1 MSNKDTLLYLVSKL
15 GSNSEG
21 RKKIMKMMFL
31 VNHFDV
37 NKNSLVKTPFLNED
51 FIIYHYGVFSFKVME
66 NFLDL
71 SNEFAPQSPSQLY
84 DNLSYPR
91 KTSLSPKVFRTSSK
105 VQLLILQR
113 LLSFQFL
120 HRCIF
125 QARHQLSVGLS
136 LHTYQ
141 NNYLFLLSLLSRF
154 LSGVFVHKQHKELN
168 QKGRNFFRLEFV
180 LLKHQRQFLFVKVL
194 Q

>member
-71 SNEFAPQSPSQLY
+71 SNEGKVKGDFPVDIKIFEIPTIPMNIKERVDLIIKKFGNK
-84 DNLSYPR
+84 DGRELELETLGMLNLNLETKRQYFGEPV
-91 KTSLSPKVFRTSSK
+91 T
-105 VQLLILQR
+105 
-113 LLSFQFL
+113 
-120 HRCIF
+120 
-125 QARHQLSVGLS
+125 
-136 LHTYQ
+136 
-141 NNYLFLLSLLSRF
+141 
-154 LSGVFVHKQHKELN
+154 
-168 QKGRNFFRLEFV
+168 NFI
-180 LLKHQRQFLFVKVL
+180 K
-194 Q
+194 